1 MKKISIVLTLILSA
15 FIISSCAE
23 KNPNDPNTDNSKKIT
38 LAERAGNYEGDMGT
52 TKLTIKFDNQ
62 CQVTKIMVGALDFS
76 TMGVLPTKVGDPTST
91 NTEYIFDVAMLGNDG
106 KPSGK
111 VTKVKVNFDSATQAT
126 GGKAFIDLTG
136 SGFSGDAIIIKKVS

>member
-38 LAERAGNYEGDMGT
+38 LAERAGNYEGDMSG
-52 TKLTIKFDNQ
+52 TKLTIVFDNKG
-62 CQVTKIMVGALDFS
+62 QVTEIMVGTLDFS

-91 NTEYIFDVAMLGNDG
+91 NTEYIFDVQMKDG
-106 KPSGK
+106 DKPSGK

-126 GGKAFIDLTG
+126 GGKAYIDLTG
-136 SGFSGDAIIIKKVS
+136 NGFSGDAIIIKKVS

>member
-52 TKLTIKFDNQ
+52 TKLTIEFDNQ
-62 CQVTKIMVGALDFS
+62 GQVTKIMVGALDFS

-91 NTEYIFDVAMLGNDG
+91 NTEYIFDVQMKDG
-106 KPSGK
+106 DKPSGK

-126 GGKAFIDLTG
+126 GGKAYIDLTG
-136 SGFSGDAIIIKKVS
+136 NGFSGDAIIIKKVS

>member
-38 LAERAGNYEGDMGT
+38 LAERAGNYEGDMSG
-52 TKLTIKFDNQ
+52 TKLTIVFDNKG
-62 CQVTKIMVGALDFS
+62 QVTEIMVSTLDFS

-91 NTEYIFDVAMLGNDG
+91 NTEYIFDVQMKDG
-106 KPSGK
+106 DKPSGK

-126 GGKAFIDLTG
+126 GGKAYIDLTG
-136 SGFSGDAIIIKKVS
+136 NGFSGDAIIIKKVS